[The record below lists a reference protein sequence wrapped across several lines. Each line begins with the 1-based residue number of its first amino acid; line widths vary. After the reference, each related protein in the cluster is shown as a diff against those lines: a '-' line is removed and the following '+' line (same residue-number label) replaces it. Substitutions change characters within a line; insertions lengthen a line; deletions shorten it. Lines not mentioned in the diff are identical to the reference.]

1 METLSGTR
9 LYVMNLE
16 TEYLGL
22 KLKSPLVASASP
34 LTQEVSNGKRLED
47 AGAAAIVMHSL
58 FEEQVMIDSL
68 RLNSELEAG
77 TEAFGEALDYFPQ
90 MNDYGVGPDTH
101 LDRLAAIKRS
111 VDIPVIGS
119 LNGVSVGG
127 WTKFARLMEEEGV
140 DALELNLYYIP
151 KNPETSAGEI
161 EEIYLDVIASVR
173 EVIKIPLAVKLS
185 PFFSSLPHFA
195 RGAVEA
201 GANGLVLFNRFYEP
215 DFDLEALEV
224 SPHLVLSNSNELR
237 LPLRWIA
244 ILYGQNP
251 GLDLALTSGVHHH
264 EDVIKGLMAG
274 AKVTMMT
281 SELLLNGMGRIGEIE
296 RGLAE
301 WMEEHEYESV
311 KQMQGSMSRQNIED
325 PGTYERFNY
334 LKVLGSYR
342 AHKPEAWSAP
352 S

>member
-1 METLSGTR
+1 
-9 LYVMNLE
+9 MNLE

-58 FEEQVMIDSL
+58 FEEQVMLDSL
-68 RLNSELEAG
+68 RLNYELEAG
-77 TEAFGEALDYFPQ
+77 TEAFGEALDFFPP
-90 MNDYGVGPDTH
+90 MNDYGVGPDIH

-111 VDIPVIGS
+111 VDIPVIAS

-127 WTKFARLMEEEGV
+127 WTKFAKLMEEEGA
-140 DALELNLYYIP
+140 DALELNLYYIAT
-151 KNPETSAGEI
+151 NPETSAGEI
-161 EEIYLDVIASVR
+161 EEIYLDVIAAVR

-195 RGAVEA
+195 RAAAES
-201 GANGLVLFNRFYEP
+201 GANALVLFNRFYEP

-224 SPHLVLSNSNELR
+224 APHLVLSNSNELR

-251 GLDLALTSGVHHH
+251 DLDLALTSGVHHH
-264 EDVIKGLMAG
+264 EDVVKGLMAG

-281 SELLLNGMGRIGEIE
+281 SELLLNGMARIGEIE
-296 RGLAE
+296 RSLVQ

-311 KQMQGSMSRQNIED
+311 RQMQGSMSRQKIED
-325 PGTYERFNY
+325 PTTYERFNY

-342 AHKPEAWSAP
+342 AHKAEDWSP
-352 S
+352 PYQY